1 MARRRNLWYQNLACP
16 LGLFGLIVGKHLAD
30 ENYEI
35 NLWSTAMLN
44 IQPNDRILEIGFGPG
59 LAVQDMVRRATQGF
73 IAGIDYSGLMVASAK
88 LKNLRAVTRGQVDLR
103 HASVCKI
110 PDFGTYFDKVVAIN
124 NAMYWPHP
132 VQELKNLRNLLMPGG
147 TISLVIQRNETLLKS
162 GRCNDEIQ
170 WYVNCLN
177 EAGFEN
183 VGTILQPIV
192 LRRRFSKPD
201 ILAGILIQGVN
212 PVKVQTQSESE
223 NTIVMLQ
230 HEDVSHTLQQAS

>member
-1 MARRRNLWYQNLACP
+1 MARRRNLWYRNLACP
-16 LGLFGLIVGKHLAD
+16 LGLFGLIVGKHLAE

-59 LAVQDMVRRATQGF
+59 LAVQDMVRRAPQGF

-88 LKNLRAVTRGQVDLR
+88 LKNFRAVTKGQVDLR

-110 PDFGTYFDKVVAIN
+110 PNFGIYFDKVVAIN

-132 VQELKNLRNLLMPGG
+132 VQELKNLRNLLTPGG
-147 TISLVIQRNETLLKS
+147 TISLVIQRNESLVKN
-162 GRCNDEIQ
+162 GKCNEEIQ
-170 WYVNCLN
+170 WYINCLN

-183 VGTILQPIV
+183 VGVIFQPIV
-192 LRRRFSKPD
+192 LRRRFAKPD
-201 ILAGILIQGVN
+201 ILVGILIQGMS
-212 PVKVQTQSESE
+212 PVMAQTQLE
-223 NTIVMLQ
+223 NENMIVMLQ
-230 HEDVSHTLQQAS
+230 SEDVPLQQVS